1 MANSGNKKRKFKIQ
15 RRLGIELP
23 GLGRPGALEKR
34 NYPPGH
40 HGAKSR
46 RSKSQFAS
54 RLAEKQKL
62 RFHYGMREG
71 QMRTFVKRAKKG
83 THLNWVEDFFTML
96 ESRLDNIVFRLGM
109 APSILAARQLIVHKK
124 VLVNNKPVT
133 IPSYIVS
140 LGNTVNLV
148 PAYYSNP
155 IVSQSLAS
163 PRLAL
168 PDYLSLSEGSVKTG
182 TVIAKPVYADIPF
195 VLERRFIAE
204 YYNKTK

>member
-1 MANSGNKKRKFKIQ
+1 MAHSGNKKQRFKTQ

-23 GLGRPGALEKR
+23 GLGRPGALAKR
-34 NYPPGH
+34 NFPPGQ
-40 HGAKSR
+40 HGSRSR

-71 QMRTFVKRAKKG
+71 QLRLFVRRSKKG
-83 THLNWVEDFFTML
+83 ASLNWVEAFFTRL
-96 ESRLDNIVFRLGM
+96 ESRLDNVVFRLGF
-109 APSILAARQLIVHKK
+109 AASIAAARQLITHRKI
-124 VLVNNKPVT
+124 LVNNKPLT
-133 IPSYIVS
+133 IPSYITA
-140 LGNTVNLV
+140 LGDTINLL

-155 IVSQSLAS
+155 AVSQSLQA
-163 PRLAL
+163 PRLPL
-168 PDYLSLSEGSVKTG
+168 PEYLSLSEGDIKTG
-182 TVIAKPVYADIPF
+182 TVIATPTYADIPF